1 MRVRSGKRRAEPD
14 DLILNR
20 GHAKPRWFTSVDK
33 FALSKAKKL
42 KLIRFKKSSYE
53 KMNSSVIISE

>member
-1 MRVRSGKRRAEPD
+1 MNFCFCTVRVRSGKRKTEPD

-33 FALSKAKKL
+33 LALSKAKK
-42 KLIRFKKSSYE
+42 IDF
-53 KMNSSVIISE
+53 N